1 MQPNP
6 KGKDPMKNPLTR
18 DLAERANPNDED
30 SLFGPIISGYSRAQA
45 IADGVLVDVSAMA
58 REAGFIV
65 PVAMTSAA
73 WADFVEWSDQDS
85 SRQTHQDET
94 GRLWDVLWMSY
105 LAARRAQGG
114 TVAVQFYRVPRG
126 GKGRM
131 PRKTTLHMN
140 IGPGDAA
147 ELVITL
153 MLPGED

>member
-1 MQPNP
+1 
-6 KGKDPMKNPLTR
+6 MKNQVTR
-18 DLAERANPNDED
+18 NLADQASSNDED
-30 SLFGPIISGYSRAQA
+30 SLFGPIIYGYSRAQA
-45 IADGVLVDVSAMA
+45 IADGVLVDVSVMA
-58 REAGFIV
+58 REAGFSV

-94 GRLWDVLWMSY
+94 GRLWDVLWMSH
-105 LAARRAQGG
+105 LAARRSQGG

-140 IGPGDAA
+140 IGPGDGRSRS
-147 ELVITL
+147 LR
-153 MLPGED
+153 